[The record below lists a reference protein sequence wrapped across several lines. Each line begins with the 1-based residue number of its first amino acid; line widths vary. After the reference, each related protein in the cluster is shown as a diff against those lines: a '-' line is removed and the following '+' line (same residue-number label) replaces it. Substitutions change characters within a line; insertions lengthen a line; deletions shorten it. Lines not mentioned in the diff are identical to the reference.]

1 MLEQKLL
8 VGVSPSPVVTV
19 EDYAVAKFAE
29 SGRTVMVT
37 RNGDAPIVPFT
48 ESIGKRRI
56 KYLVT
61 VADQKE
67 IERLK
72 NIKEMRKR
80 FQILESV
87 PYTDIIVAHELPR
100 EKVEIEVIDTA
111 AKVSL
116 PLTIP
121 MELLKMVSG
130 PFGMVWEIAQAVTV
144 GAFSLVVAGVGL
156 VMGMAVNVAM
166 TDPIVWARLEDGS
179 WLELARWE
187 E

>member
-48 ESIGKRRI
+48 ERDEKRRI
-56 KYLVT
+56 SYSVT

-100 EKVEIEVIDTA
+100 EKPEIDVIDTA
-111 AKVSL
+111 ATVSL
-116 PLTIP
+116 PLTVP
-121 MELLKMVSG
+121 MELLKVVSG
-130 PFGMVWEIAQAVTV
+130 PFAMIFDIAQMVTV

-156 VMGMAVNVAM
+156 AMGMAVNVAM